1 MIKVYLKN
9 YRGYKDLVRHIN
21 TKIAIATKLG
31 AESDADKEARDHF
44 ARLVTDID
52 TALGRLPDPDEQ
64 RLLRLRYV
72 EGWSWTKVCLAI
84 HYSRSQAKRIHAR
97 ALEHLEE
104 ITRRDGLLWEEEV
117 AP

>member
-1 MIKVYLKN
+1 MIKEYLKN
-9 YRGYKDLVRHIN
+9 YRSYRDLVKYLDG
-21 TKIAIATKLG
+21 KIVMQTRLG
-31 AESDADKEARDHF
+31 EYPEEDLHAREYH

-52 TALGRLPDPDEQ
+52 RAIGMLSDPDEQ

-72 EGWSWTKVCLAI
+72 EGWTWTKINFAI
-84 HYSRSQAKRIHAR
+84 HYSRSQTKRIHAR

-104 ITRRDGLLWEEEV
+104 ITKQEGLLWEEV